1 MTRKLNIHGDNIV
14 ECERAFKLC
23 KKALNIE
30 EFKIV
35 KETSLFC
42 PTFHVSTET
51 ADFIFTFFPGYGR
64 WNFNILSLIQNT
76 ENSLREAPDVL
87 ITEIENGKETPL
99 IAIEYCGALAAGN
112 QAWQRSGR
120 GYSAGMS
127 KIPYLY
133 VAEIGGFELDTNTRE
148 RKAARLPNAAVPFSY
163 LTYSHERSPVL
174 PIYER
179 SAGTDDITK
188 ESYKNV
194 FAEDELVEIVG
205 KILTKQDF
213 SEVSNRIEE
222 KVLEFVKIRSA
233 VLKKNNFDSAD
244 WQNAYDSLKNNGH
257 FLDFVEKSDAI
268 KYKKKIADKTIA
280 TETARKFISLACEY
294 AVGIS
299 SSDLPF
305 CLIPKETK
313 EKFLSEIKTLYP
325 NLTKEFKD
333 WFANSKRPVIVLLNG
348 FKHGGDDAR
357 PDRGLAPFARM
368 LTGKEADIL
377 TFVYGPS
384 YKANWKI
391 MEENPRKLGERNEI
405 WEAIFSAS
413 DAVIADSATSDM
425 KKISFIKSEFRKQA
439 PKQVV
444 YKTLLPSPIKIGEND
459 VDTILHT
466 IFTQLKSSEI
476 KIFEGMCNPPGG
488 DWSGISVLSN
498 MFEYRWLSLPRVSHS
513 GAKRPD
519 HVFEITGIE
528 TRPIIISVE
537 SKETARALEENI
549 GENLNRYLTDL
560 MDYPV
565 NAKRSL
571 PAGEWKY
578 DDTTL
583 DSEDFLFASAAAYI
597 CMRAG
602 DFELVENKV
611 GCDIIFSYYFG
622 DNGKCRINISSYSEL
637 GKKIAEAI
645 CKAECPLENLSLVVV

>member
-23 KKALNIE
+23 KKALHIE
-30 EFKIV
+30 ESKIL
-35 KETSLFC
+35 KETSIFC
-42 PTFHVSTET
+42 PTFHASTKT
-51 ADFIFTFFPGYGR
+51 GDFIFTFFPGYGR
-64 WNFNILSLIQNT
+64 WNFNILSLIQST
-76 ENSLREAPDVL
+76 ENSLREAPDIL

-99 IAIEYCGALAAGN
+99 IAIEFCGALAAGN

-127 KIPYLY
+127 KIPYFY
-133 VAEIGGFELDTNTRE
+133 VTEIGGFELDTNTRE

-163 LTYSHERSPVL
+163 LTYSYESSPVL

-179 SAGTDDITK
+179 SAGTDDLTK
-188 ESYKNV
+188 ECYKNV
-194 FAEDELVEIVG
+194 FAEKELVEIIG
-205 KILTKQDF
+205 KILTKQDY
-213 SEVSNRIEE
+213 SEVCNRIEG
-222 KVLEFVKIRSA
+222 KVLEFVKLRSSEF
-233 VLKKNNFDSAD
+233 KKNSFYSAD

-257 FLDFVEKSDAI
+257 FLDFVEKSDTI

-280 TETARKFISLACEY
+280 TETARKFISLTCEY
-294 AVGIS
+294 AIGIS

-305 CLIPKETK
+305 CLIPKENR
-313 EKFLSEIKTLYP
+313 EKFLSEIKVLYP

-333 WFANSKRPVIVLLNG
+333 WFTNSERSVIVLLNG

-357 PDRGLAPFARM
+357 PDRGLVPFARM

-391 MEENPRKLGERNEI
+391 MEENPRKLGEKNEI

-413 DAVIADSATSDM
+413 DAVIADSATSEM
-425 KKISFIKSEFRKQA
+425 KKISFVKSEFSKQT
-439 PKQVV
+439 PKQVI
-444 YKTLLPSPIKIGEND
+444 YETIKPSPLKIGEND

-466 IFTQLKSSEI
+466 IFTQLKSPKI

-528 TRPIIISVE
+528 TKPIILSVE

-549 GENLNRYLTDL
+549 GGNLNRYLTDL
-560 MDYPV
+560 MDYSV

-571 PAGEWKY
+571 PIGEWKY
-578 DDTTL
+578 DDTKL
-583 DSEDFLFASAAAYI
+583 NSNDFLFASAAAYI
-597 CMRAG
+597 FMKEG

-611 GCDIIFSYYFG
+611 DCDIIFSYYFG
-622 DNGKCRINISSYSEL
+622 DNGKCTIKISSYSEL
-637 GKKIAEAI
+637 GKKTAEEI
-645 CKAECPLENLSLVVV
+645 CKAECPLDNLSLVIV

>member
-14 ECERAFKLC
+14 ECERAFELC

-30 EFKIV
+30 ESKIL
-35 KETSLFC
+35 KETSIFC
-42 PTFHVSTET
+42 PTFFVTNKT
-51 ADFIFTFFPGYGR
+51 DDFIFTFFPGYGR

-76 ENSLREAPDVL
+76 ENSLREAPDIL
-87 ITEIENGKETPL
+87 ITEIGNGKETPI

-133 VAEIGGFELDTNTRE
+133 VTEIGGFELDTNTRE
-148 RKAARLPNAAVPFSY
+148 RKAARFPNAAVPFSY
-163 LTYSHERSPVL
+163 LTYSHESSPVL

-179 SAGTDDITK
+179 SAGADDITK
-188 ESYKNV
+188 ECYKSV
-194 FAEDELVEIVG
+194 FAEKELVEIVG
-205 KILTKQDF
+205 KILTKQDY
-213 SEVSNRIEE
+213 SEVCNRIKE
-222 KVLEFVKIRSA
+222 KVLEFVKIRSSEF
-233 VLKKNNFDSAD
+233 KKNSFYSAD
-244 WQNAYDSLKNNGH
+244 WQNAYYALKNNSH
-257 FLDFVEKSDAI
+257 FLDFVEKSDVI

-280 TETARKFISLACEY
+280 TETARKFISLTCEY
-294 AVGIS
+294 AIGIS

-305 CLIPKETK
+305 CLIPKESK
-313 EKFLSEIKTLYP
+313 GKFFSEIKTLYS

-333 WFANSKRPVIVLLNG
+333 WFTNSERSVIVLLNG

-391 MEENPRKLGERNEI
+391 MEENPRKLGEKNEI

-413 DAVIADSATSDM
+413 DAVIADSATSEM
-425 KKISFIKSEFRKQA
+425 EKISFVKSEFRKQIQ
-439 PKQVV
+439 KQVS
-444 YKTLLPSPIKIGEND
+444 YETLKSSPLKIGEND

-528 TRPIIISVE
+528 TKPIILSVE
-537 SKETARALEENI
+537 SKETARALEKNI

-560 MDYPV
+560 MDYSV
-565 NAKRSL
+565 NAKRNL
-571 PAGEWKY
+571 PVGEWKY
-578 DDTTL
+578 DDTKL
-583 DSEDFLFASAAAYI
+583 DSDDFLFASAAAYI
-597 CMRAG
+597 CTKER
-602 DFELVENKV
+602 DFEVVENKV
-611 GCDIIFSYYFG
+611 SCDIIFSFYFG
-622 DNGKCRINISSYSEL
+622 DNEKCRIKISSYSEL
-637 GKKIAEAI
+637 GKKIADAI
-645 CKAECPLENLSLVVV
+645 CNAECPLENLSLVIV

>member
-1 MTRKLNIHGDNIV
+1 MIRRFNIHGDNIV
-14 ECERAFKLC
+14 ECERAYKLC

-30 EFKIV
+30 KSEIV
-35 KETSLFC
+35 KETSVFC
-42 PTFHVSTET
+42 PTFYASTET
-51 ADFIFTFFPGYGR
+51 DCYIFTFFPGYGR

-76 ENSLREAPDVL
+76 ETSLREAPDVL
-87 ITEIENGKETPL
+87 ITEIENGNETPL

-120 GYSAGMS
+120 GYSTGMS

-148 RKAARLPNAAVPFSY
+148 RKATRLPNAAVPFSY
-163 LTYSHERSPVL
+163 LTYSHKNSPVL

-179 SAGTDDITK
+179 SAGIDDITK
-188 ESYKNV
+188 ECYKNV
-194 FAEDELVEIVG
+194 FAEKELIEIVG
-205 KILTKQDF
+205 KILTKQDY
-213 SEVSNRIEE
+213 SEVCNRIEK
-222 KVLEFVKIRSA
+222 KVLEFVKIRSTE
-233 VLKKNNFDSAD
+233 LKKNSFHSAD
-244 WQNAYDSLKNNGH
+244 WQNAYDDLKNNGH
-257 FLDFVEKSDAI
+257 FLDFVKKFSAI

-280 TETARKFISLACEY
+280 TETARKFISLTCEY
-294 AVGIS
+294 AIGIS

-305 CLIPKETK
+305 CLIPKENK
-313 EKFLSEIKTLYP
+313 EIFLSKIETLYP

-333 WFANSKRPVIVLLNG
+333 WFQSSERSVIVLLNG

-368 LTGKEADIL
+368 LAGKEADIL

-384 YKANWKI
+384 YKENWKL
-391 MEENPRKLGERNEI
+391 MEESPCKLGEKNEI

-413 DAVIADSATSDM
+413 DAVIADSATSEM
-425 KKISFIKSEFRKQA
+425 KKISFVKSEFRKQT
-439 PKQVV
+439 PEQVI
-444 YKTLLPSPIKIGEND
+444 YKTLLPAPLKIGEND

-528 TRPIIISVE
+528 AKPIILSVE
-537 SKETARALEENI
+537 SKENARALEKNI

-565 NAKRSL
+565 NAKHSL
-571 PAGEWKY
+571 PNDEWKY
-578 DDTTL
+578 DVTKLESD
-583 DSEDFLFASAAAYI
+583 DFLFASAVAYI
-597 CMRAG
+597 CIKEG

-611 GCDIIFSYYFG
+611 GCDIIFSYCFTE
-622 DNGKCRINISSYSEL
+622 NGKCKIKISSYSEL
-637 GKKIAEAI
+637 GKKISEAI
-645 CKAECPLENLSLVVV
+645 CKAGCPLENLSLVVV